1 MEMLLAAVSK
11 GRRDQLYR
19 AMAVLSAVML
29 LVVAWEAS
37 KLTYDN
43 WDETIPVLN
52 LSGGLFYLAVGIGC
66 AHTALRSLDVCLTGE
81 PARGGVIE

>member
-1 MEMLLAAVSK
+1 MLLI
-11 GRRDQLYR
+11 
-19 AMAVLSAVML
+19 
-29 LVVAWEAS
+29 VARESFRLA
-37 KLTYDN
+37 YDN

-81 PARGGVIE
+81 PARVGVIE